1 MLNGSCL
8 CRTVRY
14 EISGGVDHASHC
26 HCSQCR
32 KAHGAAFASYGH
44 VRYADFRVTAGSEAI
59 ARYQASPR
67 ATRTFCRHCGSNLQ
81 WCPTGNA
88 EYFALALGSLDDD
101 PGARPER
108 HIFVASK
115 APWYAI
121 ADDLPQFAQY
131 PAADQG

>member
-8 CRTVRY
+8 CRAVRY
-14 EISGGVDHASHC
+14 RIEGPVSAASHC

-44 VRYADFRVTAGSEAI
+44 VRYADFRVTTGAEAI
-59 ARYQASPR
+59 ASYQASPH
-67 ATRTFCRHCGSNLQ
+67 AIRTFCRRCGSNLQ
-81 WCPTGNA
+81 WRPTGNA
-88 EYFALALGSLDDD
+88 EYFALALGTLDDD
-101 PGARPER
+101 PGIRAER

-121 ADDLPQFAQY
+121 ADDLVQY
-131 PAADQG
+131 AAYPGDDPA

>member
-1 MLNGSCL
+1 MNLKGEPAY
-8 CRTVRY
+8 V
-14 EISGGVDHASHC
+14 G
-26 HCSQCR
+26 
-32 KAHGAAFASYGH
+32 
-44 VRYADFRVTAGSEAI
+44 
-59 ARYQASPR
+59 
-67 ATRTFCRHCGSNLQ
+67 RHCGSNLQ